1 MEALLANEKE
11 YDRNKFLF
19 VCLFAWGRS
28 YEGEV
33 FGRNEQKQAKGTFEI
48 AEEVKEK
55 KEWV

>member
-55 KEWV
+55 KE